1 MTDELVRRIDA
12 GAYDFVVVNYANA
25 DMVGHSGVL
34 AAAIAAVEAVDS
46 CVGRVVE
53 RVLARGGAC
62 LITADHGNSD
72 NMVEPDGG
80 PNTAH
85 STNPVPFLAT
95 VPGVEVRAGGVLA
108 DIAPT
113 VLDLLGVP
121 TPAVMTGRDLLVK
134 KGS

>member
-1 MTDELVRRIDA
+1 VTDELIA
-12 GAYDFVVVNYANA
+12 QLETGELDFVVVNYANA

-34 AAAIAAVEAVDS
+34 EAAVAAVEAVDA
-46 CVGRVVE
+46 CLGRFVP
-53 RVLARGGAC
+53 RVLALGGAC

-72 NMVEPDGG
+72 HMIEPDGG

-95 VPGVEVRAGGVLA
+95 VDGVEVRAGGVLA

-121 TPAVMTGRDLLVK
+121 APAEMTGADLLRTVR
-134 KGS
+134 